1 MKNILIFL
9 FGAVV
14 GAGGMLLWL
23 RKDIKKELENV
34 KTEAENA
41 ENVPFTMN
49 EKSTNESKN
58 SENDSENVAKSEQ
71 KTLETPVVGA
81 EFSGYNGPK
90 TPYHT
95 FFQDGSGLPVMPRDS
110 ELFGVN
116 GASDNENDDPEAGFV
131 DAGDAD
137 GGVIEIDKDEF
148 NLNDSYEKERLIYFR
163 GDRIM
168 STENGEVI
176 TNPFILVGGNWD
188 KCVGKYAT
196 NTAFIRNSRLV
207 EDYEIFVE
215 DGLYSDEFGPPD
227 GYRED

>member
-9 FGAVV
+9 FGAAV

-41 ENVPFTMN
+41 ENVPFIMDEN
-49 EKSTNESKN
+49 GTNENKN
-58 SENDSENVAKSEQ
+58 SENDSENAAKSEQ
-71 KTLETPVVGA
+71 KTLENPVVGV

-90 TPYHT
+90 IPYHT

-110 ELFGVN
+110 ELFAQN
-116 GASDNENDDPEAGFV
+116 GGSSNEDDDPEAGFV
-131 DAGDAD
+131 GIDETD
-137 GGVIEIDKDEF
+137 GGVYEIDKHEF
-148 NLNDSYEKERLIYFR
+148 SLNDSYEKERLVYFR

-168 STENGEVI
+168 STENGEI
-176 TNPFILVGGNWD
+176 IANPFILVGGEWE
-188 KCVGKYAT
+188 KCVGNYAD